1 MQRLDNVSMITRA
14 KKGKVYAAGTI
25 IIQISASKGQYF
37 ILEEDS
43 EVETKYATV
52 QANEDVYP
60 MYLYTVIGLA
70 MDKFMN
76 RLSTGINIQIDT
88 LGEMEVDIR
97 HDYDKQKEIAD
108 LVKKL
113 EWQEKRIERA
123 IKKMEDFKKYNLD
136 GMFV

>member
-1 MQRLDNVSMITRA
+1 MQRLDKVATISRA

-52 QANEDVYP
+52 NANEDVYP

-97 HDYDKQKEIAD
+97 HDYDKQKDIAE
-108 LVKKL
+108 LVKRL

>member
-1 MQRLDNVSMITRA
+1 MQSLDKVATITRA

-37 ILEEDS
+37 ILEEDT

-76 RLSTGINIQIDT
+76 RLSTGINIHIDT

-123 IKKMEDFKKYNLD
+123 IKKMEDFKKNNLD